1 MSAAAGNAVSGNT
14 APEGAWARVWRELRR
29 HKRALFG
36 LQVIGLLAVLATS
49 ADLIA
54 NDKPYY
60 LKLRGESYF
69 PVAIDYGVW
78 LGLRQWPEP
87 LVNQRFSQLARE
99 AEAAVWP
106 PIPYSASV
114 PDITGD
120 VFEPPS
126 RAHWLGTDGLGRDV
140 AAGMLHGIRISLTI
154 GLVVVAIQ
162 ATIGIALGGIA
173 GYYGGAVDLALS
185 RLIELMLAIPTFFLI
200 ITVAALFPPSI
211 YLIMVILGLTGWV
224 GIARLIR
231 SEFLRVRAMDYVAAA
246 QALGANDARIML
258 RHILPNAIA
267 PVLVSM
273 SFGVAS
279 AILTESGLS
288 FLGIG
293 VPAHLVT
300 WGSILAVA
308 QSNTTAWWLAV
319 FPGAA
324 IFVTVTAYNLLGDG
338 LRDALDPRSD

>member
-1 MSAAAGNAVSGNT
+1 MS
-14 APEGAWARVWRELRR
+14 
-29 HKRALFG
+29 KRASESASRRIWRA
-36 LQVIGLLAVLATS
+36 LQRRRSAVFALRVIAVLGGVAVF
-49 ADLIA
+49 ADFIA
-54 NDKPYY
+54 NDKPYTIE
-60 LKLRGESYF
+60 LDGERYY
-69 PVAIDYGVW
+69 PVFIDYGVW
-78 LGLRQWPEP
+78 LGAREWPAP
-87 LVNQRFSQLARE
+87 LLNQRFSELALR
-99 AEAAVWP
+99 AESAVWA
-106 PIPYSASV
+106 PIPYSATA

-120 VFEPPS
+120 VFEAPS
-126 RAHWLGTDGLGRDV
+126 REHFLGTDGLGRDV
-140 AAGMLHGIRISLTI
+140 AAGMIHGIRVSLTI

-162 ATIGIALGGIA
+162 ASIGIALGGLA
-173 GYYGGAVDLALS
+173 GYYGGVFDLALS
-185 RLIELMLAIPTFFLI
+185 RLFELMLAIPTFFLI
-200 ITVAALFPPSI
+200 ITVAALFPPSL
-211 YLIMVILGLTGWV
+211 YLIMAILGLTGWV

-246 QALGANDARIML
+246 QVLGASDARIML
-258 RHILPNAIA
+258 RHILPNAIT
-267 PVLVSM
+267 PVLVAM

-293 VPAHLVT
+293 VPAHVVT

-338 LRDALDPRSD
+338 LRDALDPRQQGT

>member
-1 MSAAAGNAVSGNT
+1 VSAG
-14 APEGAWARVWRELRR
+14 ERVWQGIRR
-29 HKRALFG
+29 QRRAVFG
-36 LQVIGLLAVLATS
+36 MAVISLLALLAVF
-49 ADLIA
+49 ADFIA
-54 NDKPYY
+54 SDKPYY
-60 LKLRGESYF
+60 IELEGESYY
-69 PVAIDYGVW
+69 PVLIDYQVW
-78 LGLRQWPEP
+78 LGARQWPER
-87 LVNQRFSQLARE
+87 LANQRFSQLAE
-99 AEAAVWP
+99 QAERVWWA
-106 PIPYSASV
+106 PIPYSATV
-114 PDITGD
+114 PDISGD

-140 AAGMLHGIRISLTI
+140 AAGLVHGIRVSLTI
-154 GLVVVAIQ
+154 GLVVVTIQ
-162 ATIGIALGGIA
+162 ALIGVVLGGLA
-173 GYYGGAVDLALS
+173 GYYGGPADLALS
-185 RLIELMLAIPTFFLI
+185 RVFEVMMGIPTFFLI
-200 ITVAALFPPSI
+200 ITVAAVFKPSI

-246 QALGANDARIML
+246 QVLGASDARIMA

-293 VPAHLVT
+293 VPAHVVT

-308 QSNTTAWWLAV
+308 QSNTTAWWLALI
-319 FPGAA
+319 PGAA
-324 IFVTVTAYNLLGDG
+324 NPTAPPPEK
-338 LRDALDPRSD
+338 RRERA

>member
-1 MSAAAGNAVSGNT
+1 VSAPHASQSAGG
-14 APEGAWARVWRELRR
+14 RVWRELRR
-29 HKRALFG
+29 NHRATFG
-36 LQVIGLLAVLATS
+36 LAVIAALAVLALA

-60 LKLRGESYF
+60 LELDGRSYF

-87 LVNQRFSQLARE
+87 LVNQRFAQLAER
-99 AEAAVWP
+99 AEAAYWP
-106 PIPYSASV
+106 PIPYSPSV
-114 PDITGD
+114 PDIRGD

-140 AAGMLHGIRISLTI
+140 AAGLIHGIRISLTI

-162 ATIGIALGGIA
+162 ATIGIAFGGIA
-173 GYYGGAVDLALS
+173 GYYGGVIDLALS

-211 YLIMVILGLTGWV
+211 YLIMLILGLTGWV

-246 QALGANDARIML
+246 EAMGASDARIIV
-258 RHILPNAIA
+258 RHVLPNAVA

-293 VPAHLVT
+293 VPAQMVT

-308 QSNTTAWWLAV
+308 QSNTSAWWLAL

-338 LRDALDPRSD
+338 LRDALDPRESGT

>member
-1 MSAAAGNAVSGNT
+1 MSAAASESAG
-14 APEGAWARVWRELRR
+14 ARVWRGVRR
-29 HKRALFG
+29 RKRAVFG
-36 LQVIGLLAVLATS
+36 LCVIGALAVLAVF
-49 ADLIA
+49 ADVIA

-60 LKLRGESYF
+60 LELEGRSYF

-78 LGLRQWPEP
+78 LGLRSWPAE
-87 LVNQRFSQLARE
+87 LQNQRFSTLAQS
-99 AEAAVWP
+99 AESVIWP

-114 PDITGD
+114 PDISGG

-126 RAHWLGTDGLGRDV
+126 SAHWLGTDGLGRDV

-173 GYYGGAVDLALS
+173 GYYGGVIDLALS

-200 ITVAALFPPSI
+200 ITVAALFTPSI
-211 YLIMVILGLTGWV
+211 YLIMAILGLTGWV

-231 SEFLRVRAMDYVAAA
+231 SEFLKVRAMDYVAAA
-246 QALGANDARIML
+246 QALGASDARIIV
-258 RHILPNAIA
+258 RHVLPNAVA

-319 FPGAA
+319 VPGAA

-338 LRDALDPRSD
+338 LRDALDPREQGT

>member
-1 MSAAAGNAVSGNT
+1 MSAASQSAG
-14 APEGAWARVWRELRR
+14 ARVWRELRR
-29 HKRALFG
+29 RKRAVFG
-36 LQVIGLLAVLATS
+36 LGVIGALAALALA

-60 LKLRGESYF
+60 LKLDGQSYY

-78 LGLRQWPEP
+78 LGVRQWPEP
-87 LVNQRFSQLARE
+87 LLNQRFSALAQR
-99 AEAAVWP
+99 AEVAYWP
-106 PIPYSASV
+106 PIPYSPSV
-114 PDITGD
+114 PDISGD

-173 GYYGGAVDLALS
+173 GYYGGVVDLALS

-231 SEFLRVRAMDYVAAA
+231 SEFLKVRAMDYVAAA
-246 QALGANDARIML
+246 EAMGATDARIIV
-258 RHILPNAIA
+258 RHVLPNAIA
-267 PVLVSM
+267 PVLVAM

-293 VPAHLVT
+293 VPAQMVT

-324 IFVTVTAYNLLGDG
+324 IFITVTAYNLLGDG
-338 LRDALDPRSD
+338 LRDALDPRQSGT

>member
-1 MSAAAGNAVSGNT
+1 VSDSAESAG
-14 APEGAWARVWRELRR
+14 ARIWRELRR
-29 HKRALFG
+29 RRRAMFG
-36 LQVIGLLAVLATS
+36 LWFIGALALLALS

-60 LKLRGESYF
+60 LRLDGESYF
-69 PVAIDYGVW
+69 PIAIDYGVW
-78 LGLRQWPEP
+78 LGVRQWPAP
-87 LVNQRFSQLARE
+87 LVNQRFAPLAER
-99 AEAAVWP
+99 ADAVWWP
-106 PIPYSASV
+106 PIPYSATV
-114 PDITGD
+114 PDITGE

-162 ATIGIALGGIA
+162 ASIGVAVGGLA
-173 GYYGGAVDLALS
+173 GYYGGVVDLVLS
-185 RLIELMLAIPTFFLI
+185 RLLEMMLGLPTFFLI
-200 ITVAALFPPSI
+200 LTVAATLPPSI
-211 YLIMVILGLTGWV
+211 YLVMAILGLTGWV

-231 SEFLRVRAMDYVAAA
+231 GEFLKVRAMDYVAAA
-246 QALGANDARIML
+246 QSLGASDTRIML
-258 RHILPNAIA
+258 RHVLPNAIA
-267 PVLVSM
+267 PVLVAM

-293 VPAHLVT
+293 VPAEIVT
-300 WGSILAVA
+300 WGSILSVA
-308 QSNTTAWWLAV
+308 QSNITAWWLAV

-324 IFVTVTAYNLLGDG
+324 IFLTVTAYNLLGDG
-338 LRDALDPRSD
+338 LRDALDPREQGT

>member
-1 MSAAAGNAVSGNT
+1 MNAG
-14 APEGAWARVWRELRR
+14 ERVWQGIRR
-29 HKRALFG
+29 QWRAVFG
-36 LQVIGLLAVLATS
+36 MVVIGVLALLAVF
-49 ADLIA
+49 ADFVA

-60 LKLRGESYF
+60 IELEGESYY
-69 PVAIDYGVW
+69 PVLIDYQVW
-78 LGLRQWPEP
+78 LGARQWPER
-87 LVNQRFSQLARE
+87 LSNQRFSQLAE
-99 AEAAVWP
+99 SAERVLWP
-106 PIPYSASV
+106 PIPYSATV
-114 PDITGD
+114 PDISGD

-126 RAHWLGTDGLGRDV
+126 RQHWLGTDGLGRDV
-140 AAGMLHGIRISLTI
+140 AAGLVHGIRVSLTI

-162 ATIGIALGGIA
+162 ALIGVVLGGLA
-173 GYYGGAVDLALS
+173 GYYGGPADLALS
-185 RLIELMLAIPTFFLI
+185 RLFELMLAIPTFFLI
-200 ITVAALFPPSI
+200 ITVAAVFKPSI

-246 QALGANDARIML
+246 QVLGASDARIMA

-300 WGSILAVA
+300 WGSILSVA

-338 LRDALDPRSD
+338 LRDALDPRQQGT

>member
-1 MSAAAGNAVSGNT
+1 VSATAG
-14 APEGAWARVWRELRR
+14 ERVWQGFLRQR
-29 HKRALFG
+29 RAVFGLAVIALLAFLALF
-36 LQVIGLLAVLATS
+36 
-49 ADLIA
+49 ADFIA
-54 NDKPYY
+54 SDKPYY
-60 LKLRGESYF
+60 MKLDGKSYS
-69 PVAIDYGVW
+69 PALIDYQVW
-78 LGLRQWPEP
+78 LGLRQWPE
-87 LVNQRFSQLARE
+87 LLANQRFAKLAE
-99 AEAAVWP
+99 SADVVYWP
-106 PIPYSASV
+106 PIPYSATV
-114 PDITGD
+114 PDISGD

-126 RAHWLGTDGLGRDV
+126 REHWLGTDGLGRDV
-140 AAGMLHGIRISLTI
+140 AAGLVHGIRVSLTI

-162 ATIGIALGGIA
+162 ALIGIALGGIA
-173 GYYGGAVDLALS
+173 GYYGGVADLALS
-185 RLIELMLAIPTFFLI
+185 RIFEVMLGIPTFFLI
-200 ITVAALFPPSI
+200 ITVAAVFKPSI

-246 QALGANDARIML
+246 QSLGASDARIML
-258 RHILPNAIA
+258 RHVLPNAIA

-293 VPAHLVT
+293 VPAHIVT

-338 LRDALDPRSD
+338 LRDALDPRQQGA